1 MAEFAEAGVD
11 TDELASRLQVEGA
24 KAFADSWRELL
35 ETIKSESARLAA

>member
-1 MAEFAEAGVD
+1 MNG
-11 TDELASRLQVEGA
+11 LGASLPEVQAMVEGA